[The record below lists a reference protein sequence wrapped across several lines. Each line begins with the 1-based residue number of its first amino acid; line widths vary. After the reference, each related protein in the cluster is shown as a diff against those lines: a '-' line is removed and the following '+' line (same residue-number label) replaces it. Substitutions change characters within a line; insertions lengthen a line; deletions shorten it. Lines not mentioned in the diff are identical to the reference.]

1 MCDMSSRDHLPYSRL
16 SQLVVAAREAKLLTQ
31 AALARLLAV
40 TQQSVSR
47 WEAGT
52 HRPSVDQLPAVA
64 GALSLNVTDLREAAG
79 YSASATPRASHF
91 PFDQLAPEA
100 FERLVADL
108 LQARSPESSVRV
120 EGARG
125 HDQSG
130 IDIRVE
136 SADGLLVVQC
146 KQVARFGP
154 AEVAKA
160 VAHVS
165 VLADRKILA
174 LSRIAS
180 PRAVEAVRRAP
191 GWEVWD
197 QDDLSRMLR
206 LLPGVQQ
213 DRIVDTYFPGQR
225 VSLLGRRESGPWLT
239 SEQFFAPF
247 VTPGSYF
254 NHEWEL
260 RGRGAEMAALRAS
273 LAAERATLLI
283 APGGMGKSRLLREA
297 LDRPA
302 PSLTAVWF
310 LSAARD
316 PSRASLEALGAGD
329 KLLVVDD
336 AHDRDGL
343 AVVIEFAADPA
354 NRARLLLATRP
365 YALQRIEGELGRFG
379 FDTIGRVSLERLP
392 RADLEAVVGEVLE
405 RAGVGRQ
412 WAEPVAAIAGD
423 NPLIATMA
431 ARVVAK
437 GGISLAE
444 ARGDEVLRH
453 MVLSRF
459 ADVITGSIGD
469 AGDAPLLRAML
480 ELVAVAQP
488 VHLNDRRL
496 GELFEATTAFTAV
509 QADRAL
515 RILVRGGV
523 IYKRGAAY
531 RLMPD
536 VLGDYLI
543 DESCVRDD
551 GSLTGFAEKVID
563 AVGQEQL
570 EQVMVNIGRMDWRRN
585 QGDPANSRLLD
596 RAWRRLDGVEYSW
609 DPRFGAVRA
618 VAMYQPRQALEFVQ
632 RNLGRSEV
640 ARELTP
646 VLRNVAYSEEYRADV
661 CRLLWE
667 MGRDDVRELG
677 QHPNHPIRVL
687 AELCRF
693 GEYKP
698 REFSEEVAGFA
709 FRLVDE
715 GRSWGHRYSP
725 LDILEPLLSGVVEAN
740 RDYGRTISLGR
751 YFVNYD
757 FAQALRSKVVDCVLA
772 LLKHEDASVAV
783 RAARL
788 VDDMVRMPMGMG
800 SQSPDEDLRRK
811 YEREFAG
818 TLRRLHDTA
827 GSGRLAAAT
836 VITVVQGVEWHAR
849 FNKGPVARAAKA
861 VLGAVPATL
870 DFRLCAAMVDGAQRA
885 FRGQLEYD
893 GWSNDNPWLDGL
905 VAELRQEF
913 DMPAAI
919 LGRIASAMD
928 ELRAAGVNPG
938 SAYALI
944 GKVIEGDIDVAKT
957 LVDQARSP
965 SSPWRAFVYAGIR
978 EILERDEERGRV
990 IISSAL
996 DGETADPDFAQRA
1009 VAALGGL
1016 ARPLE
1021 AADVALLRRGA
1032 SSGSEHTVVS
1042 AINAAQ
1048 WSRSLSNET
1057 VFALLMLAPL
1067 DVGEHVFAAVAHH
1080 LADRQR
1086 ALMERLSESD
1096 VAAMLG
1102 KLARVRA
1109 LPSGQWT
1116 EQLFSH
1122 LAKRFPLQF
1131 ARFLLTRADEAL
1143 ASEGEAG
1150 EVELLGHRYHDGKL
1164 GFDKSPGALEALE
1177 LAWDWLLG
1185 HRGDD
1190 GYNIYRVVEM
1200 FASMFDMDTRL
1211 VVEFLDA
1218 KIDAASPIELRF
1230 IGRLVRHTHHFFAFR
1245 EQAFV
1250 ERLLDRVAAAD
1261 PEELEHVRD
1270 SIGAAAIS
1278 GMKSGVRGEPMPRDL
1293 EAEAKAEAVL
1303 ARMSRFSPAYPLY
1316 DAILQDAK
1324 RDIARARREGE
1335 LLDELE

>member
-1 MCDMSSRDHLPYSRL
+1 MSSSGRLRYSRL
-16 SQLVVAAREAKLLTQ
+16 SQLIVAAREAKLLTQ
-31 AALARLLAV
+31 GALARLLAV

-64 GALSLNVTDLREAAG
+64 GALSLDVTELREAAG
-79 YSASATPRASHF
+79 YSASASPRAPHF

-108 LQARSPESSVRV
+108 LQARNPESSVRV

-136 SADGLLVVQC
+136 STDGLLVVQC

-160 VAHVS
+160 VTHVS
-165 VLADRKILA
+165 VAADRKVLA

-180 PRAVEAVRRAP
+180 PRAVEAARRAP

-206 LLPGVQQ
+206 SLPGVEQ

-247 VTPGSYF
+247 VTPGAYF

-260 RGRGAEMAALRAS
+260 RGRGAELEALRAS

-302 PSLTAVWF
+302 PSPKAVWF

-316 PSRASLEALGAGD
+316 PSRESLEALGTGD

-343 AVVIEFAADPA
+343 VVVIEFAADPD

-365 YALQRIEGELGRFG
+365 YALRRIEGELGRFG
-379 FDTIGRVSLERLP
+379 FDTIGRVTLERLP
-392 RADLEAVVGEVLE
+392 RTDLEAVVGEVLE

-431 ARVVAK
+431 ARVVAT

-444 ARGDEVLRH
+444 ARGNEVLRH

-469 AGDAPLLRAML
+469 AADAPLLRAML

-496 GELFEATTAFTAV
+496 GELFEATTAFTAS

-523 IYKRGAAY
+523 VYKRGAAY

-551 GSLTGFAEKVID
+551 GSLTDFAEKVID

-570 EQVMVNIGRMDWRRN
+570 EQVMVNLGRMDWRRH

-632 RNLGRSEV
+632 RNLGRSEL

-709 FRLVDE
+709 FRLMDE

-725 LDILEPLLSGVVEAN
+725 LDVLEPLLSGVIEAN
-740 RDYGRTISLGR
+740 RDHGRTISLGR
-751 YFVNYD
+751 YFLNYE
-757 FAQALRSKVVDCVLA
+757 FAQPLRSKVVDCVLK
-772 LLKHEDASVAV
+772 LLEHEDTSVAV

-800 SQSPDEDLRRK
+800 SQSPDEALRRK
-811 YEREFAG
+811 YDREFAG
-818 TLRRLHDTA
+818 TLRRLHEA
-827 GSGRLAAAT
+827 VGSGRLAAAT
-836 VITVVQGVEWHAR
+836 VITVVQGIEWHAR
-849 FNKGPVARAAKA
+849 FNKGPVAKASKA

-870 DFRLCAAMVDGAQRA
+870 HFRLCAAMVDGAQRA

-913 DMPAAI
+913 DTPAAI
-919 LGRIASAMD
+919 LARIASAMD

-944 GKVIEGDIDVAKT
+944 GKVIEGDIEVAKT
-957 LVDQARSP
+957 LVDQACDE
-965 SSPWRAFVYAGIR
+965 SSPWRAFAYAGIR
-978 EILERDEERGRV
+978 EILERDPERGRAIV
-990 IISSAL
+990 SSAL
-996 DGETADPDFAQRA
+996 DEESADPDFAQRA

-1016 ARPLE
+1016 GRELE
-1021 AADVALLRRGA
+1021 PSDVALLRRGA
-1032 SSGSEHTVVS
+1032 SSRSEHTVMS
-1042 AINAAQ
+1042 AINAMQ
-1048 WSRSLSNET
+1048 WSRSLSDET

-1067 DVGEHVFAAVAHH
+1067 DVGEHVFGAVAHH

-1086 ALMERLSESD
+1086 PLMERLSESD
-1096 VAAMLG
+1096 VDAMLG
-1102 KLARVRA
+1102 KLSRVKT
-1109 LPSGQWT
+1109 LPSGHWT

-1150 EVELLGHRYHDGKL
+1150 EVELLGYHYHDGKL
-1164 GFDKSPGALEALE
+1164 GFDKSPAALEALE
-1177 LAWDWLLG
+1177 LTWDWLLG
-1185 HRGDD
+1185 HRDDD
-1190 GYNIYRVVEM
+1190 GYKIYRVVEM
-1200 FASMFDMDTRL
+1200 FASMFDMDAR
-1211 VVEFLDA
+1211 VVVDFLDT

-1250 ERLLDRVAAAD
+1250 ERLLDRVASAD

-1270 SIGAAAIS
+1270 SIGAAAVS